1 MLLNVVGITRGVVEA
16 SVVEAAVALVAE
28 EEMGSAVDLHEV
40 MASMMDNEVLEEEE
54 EGHFSVDD
62 FSVKT
67 MVLCTLLIK
76 MNKIKSRQII
86 LTTAPVAM
94 NVVVVVVVEDQDATF
109 NDILGAN
116 HVVHVEKMMMVT

>member
-1 MLLNVVGITRGVVEA
+1 MVGITRGVVEA

-94 NVVVVVVVEDQDATF
+94 NVVVVVVEDQDATF